1 MAATNGV
8 RASLFDLI
16 ISDSFVQNG
25 VRNYQKKSLS
35 FSETESTS
43 KTESNIIFCM
53 IADCFCHLEFIGNP
67 KTFQT
72 TLGGVNLS
80 LRVSAQHDKI
90 INQPCF
96 CFGNGVISVHENFSL
111 KSKICKVEEIINLHT
126 KSKTSQANLRT
137 NYRYPSIESHKLP
150 PSLSLDPP
158 PHNLSA
164 ALKIGRV
171 GFQVARSTS
180 KQTPACVAA
189 LFPY

>member
-1 MAATNGV
+1 MERCLNCYPFLPLGWKCPVYT
-8 RASLFDLI
+8 
-16 ISDSFVQNG
+16 
-25 VRNYQKKSLS
+25 
-35 FSETESTS
+35 
-43 KTESNIIFCM
+43 
-53 IADCFCHLEFIGNP
+53 DCFCHLEFIGNP

-80 LRVSAQHDKI
+80 LRVSAQHDKM

-126 KSKTSQANLRT
+126 KAKTSQANLRT

-189 LFPY
+189 LFPYWDRNVPFFYICCHFLDKNKL